1 MLRELALVDE
11 KNFLSTASRNEE
23 LAILGRKANKAAA
36 MGIFADYRSRKSANT
51 LRRQDAGLNL
61 FADFLSKAGVDID
74 GVQLSVDP
82 RAWSGVSWGLVAG
95 FLRWQ
100 LLAGYAVSSANV
112 RLSTVKTYSKLAF
125 KAGVIDAN
133 EYALIRSIEG
143 YSRKE
148 AKRIDEQR
156 EIEDIETRIGRKK
169 AEPVI
174 LTAKQARRLKNQPD
188 TPQGRRDA
196 LLICL
201 LLDHGLRVGEV
212 AGLKVNDFD
221 IQAGEMRFFRP
232 KVDKVQ
238 THRLTRDT
246 LKAADA
252 YLTKDA
258 DKKGPL
264 FKGSRKG
271 GELQGGMTNR
281 SMTIRVGYLGMQIGV
296 QGLSAH
302 DCRIHW
308 ATQAARSGTHVDRLM
323 DAGGWS
329 SPAMPL
335 RYIEAA
341 KIANEGVRLEG

>member
-11 KNFLSTASRNEE
+11 KNSLSTASRNAE

-36 MGIFADYRSRKSANT
+36 MGIFTDYRSRKSTNT

-74 GVQLSVDP
+74 GAQLSVDP

-100 LLAGYAVSSANV
+100 LLKGYAVSSANV
-112 RLSTVKTYSKLAF
+112 RLSTVKTYAKFAF
-125 KAGVIDAN
+125 KAGVIDAG
-133 EYALIRSIEG
+133 EYALIRSVEG

-156 EIEDIETRIGRKK
+156 EAEKIEIRIGRKK
-169 AEPVI
+169 SEPVS
-174 LTAKQARRLKNQPD
+174 LTTKQTRNLKNGPD

-196 LLICL
+196 LLMCL

-212 AGLKVNDFD
+212 AGLQVSDFD
-221 IQAGEMRFFRP
+221 IQAGELRFYRP
-232 KVDKVQ
+232 KVDQEQ

-246 LKAADA
+246 LKAAEA
-252 YLTKDA
+252 YLTQDA
-258 DKKGPL
+258 NEKGPL

-271 GELQGGMTNR
+271 GELQGGMVAR
-281 SMTIRVGYLGMQIGV
+281 SITIRVGFLGNQIGV
-296 QGLSAH
+296 EGLSAH
-302 DCRIHW
+302 DCRHYW
-308 ATQAARSGTHVDRLM
+308 ATQAARSGTPIDRLM

-341 KIANEGVRLEG
+341 KIANEGVRLER